1 MASREWHTHHPQ
13 GERRVV
19 VTQELPGARWL
30 AILHAAGC
38 RVDVCRADLPL
49 TAAEIRAAIG
59 GRCDGAIGQVA
70 ETWGEEE
77 FSALRAAGGCAYSNY
92 AVGYNNVDLAAAT
105 RCGVAVGNTPGVLTE
120 TTAELAA
127 ALALAAARRLPEG
140 DRFLRA
146 GKFRA
151 WLPTL
156 LLGTLLRGKTAGI
169 VGAGRIGVAAAR
181 LFVEGFR
188 MNLLYFDP
196 RPQPELEARV
206 RAFAAFL
213 QEQGEAAVF
222 CRRAARLEELLAASD
237 LVSLHTPLTP
247 ETHHLIDARRL
258 AAMKPDAILVN
269 TSRGPVIDE
278 EALAA
283 HLRRYPGFR
292 AGLDVYEREPEV
304 AAGLLG
310 LENVVLLPH
319 IGSATPEAREGM
331 AVLAAANVA
340 GRLLGHPAWNRP
352 DIEAFLGEAPPAASP
367 SILNARELG
376 IPLVLAGGEATVDS
390 GLYPEADRK

>member
-1 MASREWHTHHPQ
+1 MASRAWITHHPE

-19 VTQELPGARWL
+19 VTQELPGTRWL
-30 AILHAAGC
+30 SILRAAGC

-49 TAAEIRAAIG
+49 TAEEIRAAIG
-59 GRCDGAIGQVA
+59 NRCDGAIGQVA
-70 ETWGEEE
+70 ESWGEPE
-77 FSALRAAGGCAYSNY
+77 FRALRAAGGCAYSNY

-105 RCGVAVGNTPGVLTE
+105 RCGIAVGNTPGVLTE

-140 DRFLRA
+140 ERFLRA
-146 GKFRA
+146 GNFRA

-181 LFVEGFR
+181 IFVEGFR

-213 QEQGEAAVF
+213 REQGEPAVT

-237 LVSLHTPLTP
+237 LVSLHTPLTA
-247 ETHHLIDARRL
+247 ETRHLIDARRL
-258 AAMKPDAILVN
+258 AAMKPEAILVN

-283 HLRRYPGFR
+283 HLRRHPGFR

-304 AAGLLG
+304 AAGLLE

-352 DIEAFLGEAPPAASP
+352 DIGPFLADPPPAASP
-367 SILNARELG
+367 SILNAHELG
-376 IPLVLAGGEATVDS
+376 IPLFGGDGGEAAHS
-390 GLYPEADRK
+390 GLHPAADRE